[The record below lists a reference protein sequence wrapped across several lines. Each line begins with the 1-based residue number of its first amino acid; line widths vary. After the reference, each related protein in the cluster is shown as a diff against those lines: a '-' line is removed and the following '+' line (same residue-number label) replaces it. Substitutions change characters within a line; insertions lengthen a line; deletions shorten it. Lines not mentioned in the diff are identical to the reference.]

1 MESLHIQQTKTSPE
15 IILESD
21 KGLAEI
27 IGESYPENAMAFYKP
42 VFDWLSAIQTAN
54 KQIQFRFQM
63 DYFNTS
69 SSKVIMDILDNLQ
82 KYHDKGGKV
91 EVEWLY
97 KEDDEDMQETGEE
110 FSSDLS
116 LTFKMKSYK

>member
-15 IILESD
+15 IILDS
-21 KGLAEI
+21 KRGLAEV

-42 VFDWLSAIQTAN
+42 VFEWLTSMESSSH
-54 KQIQFRFQM
+54 QIQFKFQM

-69 SSKVIMDILDNLQ
+69 SSKVIMDILDRLQ

-91 EVEWLY
+91 EVEWLF

-116 LTFKMKSYK
+116 LPFRMKSYK

>member
-15 IILESD
+15 VILDSS
-21 KGLAEI
+21 KGDAEI

-42 VFDWLSAIQTAN
+42 VFEWLKAMQSDGKRIRL
-54 KQIQFRFQM
+54 KFQM

-82 KYHDKGGKV
+82 KFHEKGGKV

-97 KEDDEDMQETGEE
+97 KEDDEDMQETGAE

-116 LTFKMKSYK
+116 IPFQMKSYK